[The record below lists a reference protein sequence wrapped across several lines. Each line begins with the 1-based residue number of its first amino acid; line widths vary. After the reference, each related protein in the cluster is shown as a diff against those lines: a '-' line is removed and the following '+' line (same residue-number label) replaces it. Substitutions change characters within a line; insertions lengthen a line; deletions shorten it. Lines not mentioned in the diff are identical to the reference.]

1 MEMISKFPGTCK
13 TCGGRIYKGDR
24 INWVSGNGASHVKC
38 PQKTATA
45 TNTPVAA
52 TNTTNTV
59 AKLVAR
65 QIVPAIG
72 VPDLADETAFEADF
86 REGEYCS
93 GTSVSTA
100 GQSYNSAAINALCD
114 LDVICHHL
122 SGWGTIMDDLAH
134 KTLGDAFTWAQA
146 KAYALPILEAAR
158 AKKQAALDAK
168 LDKRQ
173 VAFDEAARTGMQVVL
188 RKWSEEC
195 DGSEEECDI
204 DNITEYAHADG
215 TTHVSRSHSY

>member
-1 MEMISKFPGTCK
+1 MELNAKFSGLCRK
-13 TCGGRIYKGDR
+13 CGGRINAGDR
-24 INWVSGNGASHVKC
+24 INWVNSTGGASHVTC
-38 PQKTATA
+38 PAAIASAVVSTATVK
-45 TNTPVAA
+45 PVVRQVVRA
-52 TNTTNTV
+52 
-59 AKLVAR
+59 LV
-65 QIVPAIG
+65 VP
-72 VPDLADETAFEADF
+72 VLADETAFEADF

-93 GTSVSTA
+93 GTSVCTKD
-100 GQSYNSAAINALCD
+100 SYNAAAVNALCS
-114 LDVICHHL
+114 LEVICHEL
-122 SGWGTIMDDLAH
+122 SGWGTIMNDAAH
-134 KTLGDAFTWAQA
+134 KVLGDAFTWAQA